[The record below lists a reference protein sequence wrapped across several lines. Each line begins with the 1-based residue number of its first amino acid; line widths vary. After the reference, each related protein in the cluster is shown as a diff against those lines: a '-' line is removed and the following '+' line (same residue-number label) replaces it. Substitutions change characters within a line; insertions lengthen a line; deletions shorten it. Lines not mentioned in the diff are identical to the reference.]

1 MTRKMILLEMLDQ
14 MLRFLRRFFA
24 AMQRQIAIVLAIAT
38 YENNRKSTGTSLGSW
53 EAIVTPLQI
62 MLFFIVM
69 RVGFSFCG
77 EVIDTRWF
85 NRYVFQYCRFHR
97 FWICDCLPV
106 SARPSR
112 RFPVEVKSTYLLQA
126 IQPLDVLLALL
137 VNDFRA
143 ISTISLGI
151 LGLVWYFTWS
161 FQLDSPGLAISVYL
175 LTTLMALG
183 FGVCLVFLGQLNKW
197 VTRIVKRILQRVII
211 FTSGIFFATFELP
224 EYTRPFVTWNPIL
237 HAVELFRYSINNKY
251 PIPDISLSYL
261 VWCSIVLF
269 GFSLILYRTNESLL
283 LRLMRLTLIIVQSP
297 ALS

>member
-1 MTRKMILLEMLDQ
+1 MVAI
-14 MLRFLRRFFA
+14 
-24 AMQRQIAIVLAIAT
+24 QRQFDVVLAIAA
-38 YENNRKSTGTSLGSW
+38 YENNRKSTGTSLGAW
-53 EAIVTPLQI
+53 ESIVTPLQI

-69 RVGFSFCG
+69 RVGFALLRGS
-77 EVIDTRWF
+77 
-85 NRYVFQYCRFHR
+85 NRYAAGGSTDMYFNIVVFIASGFAIAFLFRQGAIKALAGLKLRAPLYY
-97 FWICDCLPV
+97 
-106 SARPSR
+106 R
-112 RFPVEVKSTYLLQA
+112 RV
-126 IQPLDVLLALL
+126 QPLDILLALL

-197 VTRIVKRILQRVII
+197 ITRILKRILNRLII

-237 HAVELFRYSINNKY
+237 HAVELFRYSLNNEY

-261 VWCSIVLF
+261 IWCSMVLF
-269 GFSLILYRTNESLL
+269 GFSLILYRTNESILL
-283 LRLMRLTLIIVQSP
+283 E
-297 ALS
+297 ANDD

>member
-14 MLRFLRRFFA
+14 MMRFLRRFLA

-69 RVGFSFCG
+69 RVGFSFLRG
-77 EVIDTRWF
+77 S
-85 NRYVFQYCRFHR
+85 NRYAAGGSTDMYFNIVVFIASGFAIAFLFRQGAIKALSGLKLRAPIYYKR
-97 FWICDCLPV
+97 
-106 SARPSR
+106 
-112 RFPVEVKSTYLLQA
+112 

-237 HAVELFRYSINNKY
+237 HAVELFRYSMNNQY

-283 LRLMRLTLIIVQSP
+283 LE
-297 ALS
+297 ANDD

>member
-1 MTRKMILLEMLDQ
+1 MN
-14 MLRFLRRFFA
+14 FLRRFA
-24 AMQRQIAIVLAIAT
+24 AGIQRQIAVVLAIAT

-69 RVGFSFCG
+69 RVGFSFLRG
-77 EVIDTRWF
+77 S
-85 NRYVFQYCRFHR
+85 NRYAAGGSTDMYFNIVVFIASGF
-97 FWICDCLPV
+97 
-106 SARPSR
+106 
-112 RFPVEVKSTYLLQA
+112 A
-126 IQPLDVLLALL
+126 IAFLFRQGAIKALSGLKLRAPLYYKRVQPLDILLALL

-151 LGLVWYFTWS
+151 FGLVWYFTWS
-161 FQLDSPGLAISVYL
+161 FQLDSPGMAIGVYL
-175 LTTLMALG
+175 LTVLMALG
-183 FGVCLVFLGQLNKW
+183 FGVCLVFLGQFNKW
-197 VTRIVKRILQRVII
+197 VTRILKRIFNRVII

-237 HAVELFRYSINNKY
+237 HAVELFRYSMNNQY

-261 VWCSIVLF
+261 VWCSTVLF

-283 LRLMRLTLIIVQSP
+283 LE
-297 ALS
+297 ANDD

>member
-1 MTRKMILLEMLDQ
+1 MN
-14 MLRFLRRFFA
+14 FLRRLA
-24 AMQRQIAIVLAIAT
+24 AGIQRQIAVVLAIAT

-69 RVGFSFCG
+69 RVGFSFLRG
-77 EVIDTRWF
+77 S
-85 NRYVFQYCRFHR
+85 NRYAAGGSTDMYFNIVVFIASGF
-97 FWICDCLPV
+97 
-106 SARPSR
+106 
-112 RFPVEVKSTYLLQA
+112 A
-126 IQPLDVLLALL
+126 IAFLFRQGAIKALSGLKLRAPLYYKRVQPLDILLALL

-151 LGLVWYFTWS
+151 FGLVWYFTWS
-161 FQLDSPGLAISVYL
+161 FQLDSPGLAIGVYL
-175 LTTLMALG
+175 LTVLMALG
-183 FGVCLVFLGQLNKW
+183 FGVCLVFLGQFNKW
-197 VTRIVKRILQRVII
+197 VTRILKRIFNRVII

-237 HAVELFRYSINNKY
+237 HAVELFRYSMNNQY

-261 VWCSIVLF
+261 VWCSTVLF

-283 LRLMRLTLIIVQSP
+283 LE
-297 ALS
+297 ANDD

>member
-1 MTRKMILLEMLDQ
+1 MILLEMLDQ
-14 MLRFLRRFFA
+14 MLRLLGRFFA

-69 RVGFSFCG
+69 RVGFSFLRG
-77 EVIDTRWF
+77 S
-85 NRYVFQYCRFHR
+85 NRYAAGGSTDMYFNIVVFIASGFAIAFLFRQGAIKALSGLKLRAPIYYKR
-97 FWICDCLPV
+97 
-106 SARPSR
+106 
-112 RFPVEVKSTYLLQA
+112 

-237 HAVELFRYSINNKY
+237 HAVELFRYSMNNQY

-283 LRLMRLTLIIVQSP
+283 LE
-297 ALS
+297 ANDD

>member
-1 MTRKMILLEMLDQ
+1 MN
-14 MLRFLRRFFA
+14 FLRRFISA
-24 AMQRQIAIVLAIAT
+24 LQRQIAVVLAIAT

-69 RVGFSFCG
+69 RVGFSFLRG
-77 EVIDTRWF
+77 S
-85 NRYVFQYCRFHR
+85 NRYAAGGSTDMYFNIVVFIASGF
-97 FWICDCLPV
+97 
-106 SARPSR
+106 
-112 RFPVEVKSTYLLQA
+112 A
-126 IQPLDVLLALL
+126 IAFLFRQGAIKALSGLKLRAPLYYKRVQPLDILLALL

-151 LGLVWYFTWS
+151 FGLVWYFTWS
-161 FQLDSPGLAISVYL
+161 FQLDSPGLAISIYL
-175 LTTLMALG
+175 LTVLMALG
-183 FGVCLVFLGQLNKW
+183 FGVCLVFLGQFNKW
-197 VTRIVKRILQRVII
+197 ITRILKRILNRVII

-237 HAVELFRYSINNKY
+237 HAVELFRYSMNNQY

-261 VWCSIVLF
+261 IWCSIVLF

-283 LRLMRLTLIIVQSP
+283 LE
-297 ALS
+297 ANDD

>member
-1 MTRKMILLEMLDQ
+1 MILFEMVDQ
-14 MLRFLRRFFA
+14 LLGFLRKFLA
-24 AMQRQIAIVLAIAT
+24 AIKRQIDIVLAIAS

-62 MLFFIVM
+62 MLFFIAM
-69 RVGFSFCG
+69 RVGFSFLRG
-77 EVIDTRWF
+77 S
-85 NRYVFQYCRFHR
+85 NRYAAGGSTDMYFNIVVFIASGFAIAFLFRQGAIKALSGLKLRAPIYYKR
-97 FWICDCLPV
+97 
-106 SARPSR
+106 
-112 RFPVEVKSTYLLQA
+112 

-151 LGLVWYFTWS
+151 LGLVWCFTWS

-197 VTRIVKRILQRVII
+197 ITRIVKRILQRVII

-237 HAVELFRYSINNKY
+237 HAVELFRYSMNNQY

-261 VWCSIVLF
+261 VWCSTVLF

-283 LRLMRLTLIIVQSP
+283 LE
-297 ALS
+297 ANDD

>member
-1 MTRKMILLEMLDQ
+1 MTRKMILLEMLDH
-14 MLRFLRRFFA
+14 MVSFLRRFFA

-69 RVGFSFCG
+69 RVGFSFLRG
-77 EVIDTRWF
+77 S
-85 NRYVFQYCRFHR
+85 NRY
-97 FWICDCLPV
+97 
-106 SARPSR
+106 AAGG
-112 RFPVEVKSTYLLQA
+112 STDMYFNIVIFIASGFAIAFLFRQGAIKALSGLKLRA
-126 IQPLDVLLALL
+126 PIYYKRIQPLDVLLALL

-237 HAVELFRYSINNKY
+237 HAVELFRYSMNNQY

-283 LRLMRLTLIIVQSP
+283 LE
-297 ALS
+297 ANDD

>member
-1 MTRKMILLEMLDQ
+1 MN
-14 MLRFLRRFFA
+14 FLRRFA
-24 AMQRQIAIVLAIAT
+24 TGIQRQIAVVLAIAT

-69 RVGFSFCG
+69 RVGFSFLRG
-77 EVIDTRWF
+77 S
-85 NRYVFQYCRFHR
+85 NRYAAGGSTDMYFNIVVFIASGF
-97 FWICDCLPV
+97 
-106 SARPSR
+106 
-112 RFPVEVKSTYLLQA
+112 A
-126 IQPLDVLLALL
+126 IAFLFRQGAIKALSGLKLRAPLYYKRVQPLDILLALL

-151 LGLVWYFTWS
+151 FGLVWYFTWS
-161 FQLDSPGLAISVYL
+161 FQLDSPGLAIGVYL
-175 LTTLMALG
+175 LTVLMALG
-183 FGVCLVFLGQLNKW
+183 FGVCLVFLGQFNKW
-197 VTRIVKRILQRVII
+197 VTRILKRIFNRVII

-237 HAVELFRYSINNKY
+237 HAVELFRYSMNNQY

-261 VWCSIVLF
+261 VWCSTVLF

-283 LRLMRLTLIIVQSP
+283 LE
-297 ALS
+297 ANDD

>member
-1 MTRKMILLEMLDQ
+1 MN
-14 MLRFLRRFFA
+14 FLRRFA
-24 AMQRQIAIVLAIAT
+24 AGIQRQIAVVLAIAT

-69 RVGFSFCG
+69 RVGFSFLRG
-77 EVIDTRWF
+77 S
-85 NRYVFQYCRFHR
+85 NRYAAGGSTDMYFNIVVFIASGF
-97 FWICDCLPV
+97 
-106 SARPSR
+106 
-112 RFPVEVKSTYLLQA
+112 A
-126 IQPLDVLLALL
+126 IAFLFRQGAIKALSGLKLRAPLYYKRVQPLDILLALL

-151 LGLVWYFTWS
+151 FGLVWYLTWS
-161 FQLDSPGLAISVYL
+161 FQLDSPGLAIGVYL
-175 LTTLMALG
+175 LTVLMALG
-183 FGVCLVFLGQLNKW
+183 FGVCLVFLGQFNKW
-197 VTRIVKRILQRVII
+197 VTRILKRILNRVII

-237 HAVELFRYSINNKY
+237 HAVELFRYSMNNQY

-261 VWCSIVLF
+261 VWCSTVLF

-283 LRLMRLTLIIVQSP
+283 LE
-297 ALS
+297 ANDD

>member
-14 MLRFLRRFFA
+14 MVRFLRRFFA
-24 AMQRQIAIVLAIAT
+24 AMQRQVAIVLAIAT

-69 RVGFSFCG
+69 RVGFSFLRG
-77 EVIDTRWF
+77 S
-85 NRYVFQYCRFHR
+85 NRYAAGGSTDMYFNIVVFIASGFAIAFLFRQGAIKALSGLKLRAPIYYKR
-97 FWICDCLPV
+97 
-106 SARPSR
+106 
-112 RFPVEVKSTYLLQA
+112 

-237 HAVELFRYSINNKY
+237 HAVELFRYSMNNQY

-283 LRLMRLTLIIVQSP
+283 LE
-297 ALS
+297 ANDD

>member
-1 MTRKMILLEMLDQ
+1 MTKKMILLEMLDQ
-14 MLRFLRRFFA
+14 MLSFLRRFFA

-69 RVGFSFCG
+69 RVGFSFLRG
-77 EVIDTRWF
+77 S
-85 NRYVFQYCRFHR
+85 NRYAAGGSTDMYFNIVVFIASGFAIAFLFRQGAIKALSGLKLRAPIYYKR
-97 FWICDCLPV
+97 
-106 SARPSR
+106 
-112 RFPVEVKSTYLLQA
+112 

-237 HAVELFRYSINNKY
+237 HAVELFRYSMNNQY

-283 LRLMRLTLIIVQSP
+283 LE
-297 ALS
+297 ANDD